1 MGTDIFDIY
10 YLWYFDEYHIC
21 WYLLHLYD
29 SSGGMGQDWLGSFQ
43 IYALRPTEGDNS
55 HKVWHKYKCKY
66 KHKYKCKFN
75 FFSFLKQGD
84 DSHKIKRKW
93 SSPRKWLKFS
103 QHHHHLQN
111 PLILGE
117 DHCLL
122 YHLLL
127 LLGYLLDNLSF
138 HIRLGEV
145 LYPTIFQFVC
155 NYSQKVLEFDFR
167 PYPSCIQ
174 TLPYTFDGPKWQME
188 SGLIGSQ
195 PGVSRNSKIMLENG
209 KTKNQ
214 KSSKMLTKWNLDSL
228 ALSQGW
234 GL

>member
-1 MGTDIFDIY
+1 MIR
-10 YLWYFDEYHIC
+10 
-21 WYLLHLYD
+21 
-29 SSGGMGQDWLGSFQ
+29 
-43 IYALRPTEGDNS
+43 A
-55 HKVWHKYKCKY
+55 
-66 KHKYKCKFN
+66 
-75 FFSFLKQGD
+75 
-84 DSHKIKRKW
+84 
-93 SSPRKWLKFS
+93 RKWLKFS

-167 PYPSCIQ
+167 PHPSCIQ

-209 KTKNQ
+209 KTKNKKNKNANKMESGLIGSQ
-214 KSSKMLTKWNLDSL
+214 PGVRFVDFDFWVGGCLHIFFFSEKKSFRFYFLKKKRFIGFL
-228 ALSQGW
+228 
-234 GL
+234 